1 MEMTIAA
8 SLAASFVD
16 YAEARGV
23 ERGAMLSAA
32 SLSEADLSD
41 PDGRI
46 SADAY
51 GAALGAAI
59 GRTGDTGL
67 PMRHA
72 ADQRLDHLSIVGL
85 IVATA
90 GPLAEVIPQLNRYVR
105 LVADIPLPH
114 TDHRFELVRA
124 GAGAETWLVD
134 TLPVYLAGADAIE
147 ATFASFASSYRH
159 AEPDIP
165 LAVEVM
171 VTFDRP
177 AHADLYQE
185 IFQAPVEFGAERNAL
200 RIHPHWVNP
209 GDRAANP
216 YALNLFIDHADALL
230 APLQETA
237 TFRARVEEKILRQ
250 VHRGP
255 VARERVARDLAVSE
269 RTLHR
274 RLKDEGLTYAEVYDA
289 VRDRMAREYLKSDKA
304 TVAEV
309 AFLLGFSETS
319 AFVRAFR
326 RWTGLSPSDF
336 RQTLI

>member
-16 YAEARGV
+16 YAEERGV
-23 ERGAMLSAA
+23 DRGDMLSAA
-32 SLSEADLSD
+32 SLSEADLRD

-51 GAALGAAI
+51 GAVLDVAI
-59 GRTGDTGL
+59 KLTGDTGL

-72 ADQRLDHLSIVGL
+72 ADRRLDHLSIVGL

-90 GPLAEVIPQLNRYVR
+90 GPLSEVIPQLNRYVR
-105 LVADIPLPH
+105 LVADIPLRH
-114 TDHRFELVRA
+114 TNHRFELA
-124 GAGAETWLVD
+124 QSGAETWLVD
-134 TLPVYLAGADAIE
+134 TLPVDLAGADAIE
-147 ATFASFASSYRH
+147 ATFASFVSSYRQ
-159 AEPDIP
+159 AEPVIP
-165 LAVEVM
+165 LAVEVT
-171 VTFDRP
+171 VTYDRP
-177 AHADLYQE
+177 VHAELYEE
-185 IFQAPVEFGAERNAL
+185 IFRVPVKFRAERNAL
-200 RIHPHWVNP
+200 RIHPRWVNVT
-209 GDRAANP
+209 DRDAKP
-216 YALNLFIDHADALL
+216 YALNLFIDHAETLL
-230 APLQETA
+230 VSLRETA
-237 TFRARVEEKILRQ
+237 TFRARVEEQILREL
-250 VHRGP
+250 HRGP

-274 RLKDEGLTYAEVYDA
+274 RLKDEGLTYAEVYDG
-289 VRDRMAREYLKSDKA
+289 VRDRMAREYLKSDRA

>member
-1 MEMTIAA
+1 MTIAA
-8 SLAASFVD
+8 SLAASFID
-16 YAEARGV
+16 YAEDRDVDRA
-23 ERGAMLSAA
+23 EMLSAA
-32 SLSEADLSD
+32 SLTDADLHD

-46 SADAY
+46 KADAY
-51 GAALGAAI
+51 GAVLDAAI
-59 GRTGDTGL
+59 RRTGDTGL

-90 GPLAEVIPQLNRYVR
+90 SPLSEVITQLNRYVR
-105 LVADIPLPH
+105 LVADIPLPQANQ
-114 TDHRFELVRA
+114 RFELDR
-124 GAGAETWLVD
+124 AGAETWLVD
-134 TLPVYLAGADAIE
+134 TLLVDLAGPDAIE
-147 ATFASFASSYRH
+147 ATFASFASSFRH

-165 LAVEVM
+165 LVVEVA

-177 AHADLYQE
+177 PRADLYEE
-185 IFQAPVEFGAERNAL
+185 IFQAPVMFCAERNAL
-200 RIHPHWVNP
+200 RIHPHWVTTT
-209 GDRAANP
+209 DQKAKP
-216 YALNLFIDHADALL
+216 YALGLFIDHAETLL
-230 APLQETA
+230 EVLRDTS
-237 TFRARVEEKILRQ
+237 TFRARVEEKILQ
-250 VHRGP
+250 DLHRGP
-255 VARERVARDLAVSE
+255 VSRGRVARDLAVSE

-274 RLKDEGLTYAEVYDA
+274 RLKDEGLTYAEVYDG
-289 VRDRMAREYLKSDKA
+289 VRDTMAREYLKSQKA

>member
-23 ERGAMLSAA
+23 DRGDMLSAA
-32 SLSEADLSD
+32 SLSEADLRD

-51 GAALGAAI
+51 SAVVGVAI
-59 GRTGDTGL
+59 KLTGDTGL

-114 TDHRFELVRA
+114 ADHRFELVR
-124 GAGAETWLVD
+124 AGAETWLVD
-134 TLPVYLAGADAIE
+134 TLPVDLAGADAIE

-165 LAVEVM
+165 LAVEVT

-209 GDRAANP
+209 GDRDAKP
-216 YALNLFIDHADALL
+216 YALNLFIDHAETLL
-230 APLQETA
+230 ASLRETA
-237 TFRARVEEKILRQ
+237 TFRARVEEQILREL
-250 VHRGP
+250 HRGP

-274 RLKDEGLTYAEVYDA
+274 RLKDESLTYAEVYDG
-289 VRDRMAREYLKSDKA
+289 VRDRMAREYLKSDRA

-326 RWTGLSPSDF
+326 RWTGLSPFDF
-336 RQTLI
+336 RQTLV